1 VHRAQIT
8 FDALDKETGE
18 VSRGRM
24 PAVPEAVRAWAGR
37 FAGAEL
43 HVAAEACTG
52 WLFVCE
58 ALVEAGAVPHL
69 AEPVETSTL
78 RGKKR
83 RAKTDREDAR
93 WLRTLLAEG
102 RLPEAWIPPAHVR
115 EWRTRARLRKT
126 LVDERTAWL
135 VRVQATLF
143 HHGVA
148 AGPDKLLSTQGRAFL
163 AGLELP
169 AAASERIEVALC
181 DDRGCPSFCV

>member
-1 VHRAQIT
+1 
-8 FDALDKETGE
+8 
-18 VSRGRM
+18 
-24 PAVPEAVRAWAGR
+24 
-37 FAGAEL
+37 
-43 HVAAEACTG
+43 
-52 WLFVCE
+52 
-58 ALVEAGAVPHL
+58 
-69 AEPVETSTL
+69 
-78 RGKKR
+78 
-83 RAKTDREDAR
+83 
-93 WLRTLLAEG
+93 
-102 RLPEAWIPPAHVR
+102 VR